1 MENQRMQHEQGGLS
15 QDEINRIG
23 QSVREYY
30 AQLPA
35 PEEPPAPTEEEIDQ
49 FLERTLP
56 IVSQILA
63 MFEIRPPEQDPNI
76 CMGWYSRMDES
87 FDEMSRMMNY
97 TFNVWN
103 SFQNLRDVFHP
114 IFSSRERYGRHITQ
128 QEAVLIRDTLYQ
140 FQESR

>member
-1 MENQRMQHEQGGLS
+1 MENQQMQNQQEGLT
-15 QDEINRIG
+15 QDELNRIF
-23 QSVREYY
+23 QSVRDSN
-30 AQLPA
+30 AQLPV
-35 PEEPPAPTEEEIDQ
+35 PPAPTEEEIDQ

-56 IVSQILA
+56 IVSGILA
-63 MFEIRPPEQDPNI
+63 MYEICPPEQDPYV
-76 CMGWYSRMDES
+76 CMGWYSRIDES

-103 SFQNLRDVFHP
+103 SFQNLCEVFHP
-114 IFSSRERYGRHITQ
+114 IFRNRERYGRHITQ